1 MIHEAPNDQDTL
13 WWAQALVKIFF
24 FFQSPKIH
32 SWVYVTD
39 YKKFSAVVSEVE
51 ITFLFL
57 FEVGPTLWPQSQ
69 GFWSPKLSSKTAC
82 SGGWPWPCSFHLQRG
97 WAWTPSFLHA
107 RQAYTTELSLCL
119 WNYLKNIFIYLYLFS
134 VCVYTCMPHTHLE
147 M

>member
-1 MIHEAPNDQDTL
+1 MSTGIGKD
-13 WWAQALVKIFF
+13 FF

-82 SGGWPWPCSFHLQRG
+82 SGG
-97 WAWTPSFLHA
+97 
-107 RQAYTTELSLCL
+107 
-119 WNYLKNIFIYLYLFS
+119 
-134 VCVYTCMPHTHLE
+134 
-147 M
+147 